1 MTKKGKV
8 AKAGVKGKPTHGGL
22 RAQSTRGRK
31 AAAPSSPV
39 KRAANALQ
47 AKISTRNGS
56 GTNCKS
62 CRRSFA
68 TERGL
73 KMHQRRPCKPDNEE
87 AAADVDS
94 DGPKAVAVA
103 DASSDSDSDLPL
115 VKSSRRTPKGLA
127 LLSCQRCGLSF
138 DPKRDG
144 PRCKHCTR
152 EDDEES
158 SEDEDKASGAAARSW
173 QEELYGCPLGGAE
186 PFRLGGLFSFTAGLF
201 AGASPP
207 INAE

>member
-1 MTKKGKV
+1 M
-8 AKAGVKGKPTHGGL
+8 
-22 RAQSTRGRK
+22 
-31 AAAPSSPV
+31 
-39 KRAANALQ
+39 
-47 AKISTRNGS
+47 
-56 GTNCKS
+56 
-62 CRRSFA
+62 
-68 TERGL
+68 
-73 KMHQRRPCKPDNEE
+73 
-87 AAADVDS
+87 
-94 DGPKAVAVA
+94 A

-115 VKSSRRTPKGLA
+115 VKSSRRSTPRLGATGGSPSGALDLGAQLKGKLQGKLQSKLGSTPKGLA